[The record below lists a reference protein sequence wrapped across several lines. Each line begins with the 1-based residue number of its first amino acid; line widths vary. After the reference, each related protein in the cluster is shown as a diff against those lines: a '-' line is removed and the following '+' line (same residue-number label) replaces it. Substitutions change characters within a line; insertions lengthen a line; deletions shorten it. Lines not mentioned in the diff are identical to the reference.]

1 MEKRT
6 IEEIQQD
13 INKIREEIEEVEQE
27 IYDLES
33 DLKDKKEEQEDLESE
48 YEKLENELYSQYPIM
63 NFVDESREDISGQFT
78 RDGKWRVC
86 NGYVLLESNNK
97 FDYLKETK
105 GINTTFEELMKDRER
120 IDISIDEICEES
132 QQNPSENAVKVFK
145 KRPTYKLRD
154 YTFNKIFTDDIVKI
168 IGRDEIE
175 TVSIYVNKHFSGKSA
190 NLHIKSKDMQA
201 IILGIRDL
209 EE

>member
-1 MEKRT
+1 MDKRT
-6 IEEIQQD
+6 IEEIQED
-13 INKIREEIEEVEQE
+13 INKIKREIEEVEQE

-33 DLKDKKEEQEDLESE
+33 DLEDKEEEHEDLESK

-63 NFVDESREDISGQFT
+63 KFVDEGREDISGQFT

-86 NGYVLLESNNK
+86 NGYVLLESNRK

-120 IDISIDEICEES
+120 IDISMEDICKENDGCKTNGYRLKLGGYLFS
-132 QQNPSENAVKVFK
+132 QIYVNS
-145 KRPTYKLRD
+145 TLD
-154 YTFNKIFTDDIVKI
+154 I
-168 IGRDEIE
+168 IGREDVEGL
-175 TVSIYVNKHFSGKSA
+175 TVYVNKHFSGKSA

-209 EE
+209 E